1 MTHDFPDDPDAERN
15 QAFEFDQ
22 IAPDRFQSRPLPSGL
37 LRLYGGMVVAQ
48 ALAAMRLTAPDDK
61 HAHALH
67 LFYQRPGLT
76 DQPLLFAV
84 ERDADGHSFAQ
95 RRVAVTQD
103 GKPIAYAMASFQIE
117 EHGAVYQQAMPSVP
131 DPSTLEPLT
140 SIFDRQ
146 IAALPARHHPFWRR
160 EQMFDWRPVEKFE
173 IGDAAVYP
181 PKRHFWFRTNA
192 AVDAPLHIHQR
203 LLCYACDTHIM
214 QNALRPLGIAWA
226 DDHLQSSSLDFAIW
240 FHAPFRV
247 DDWLLYALDSP
258 ASSGARVLGTGSV
271 FRQDGVL
278 AATVVQQ
285 GLARMLG
292 EKREG
297 KI

>member
-1 MTHDFPDDPDAERN
+1 MIEDFPDDPDTERT

-22 IAPDRFQSRPLPSGL
+22 IGPDRFQSRPLPSGL
-37 LRLYGGMVVAQ
+37 LRLYGGMIVAQ
-48 ALAAMRLTAPDDK
+48 ALAAMRLTTPEDK
-61 HAHALH
+61 DAHALH

-76 DQPLLFAV
+76 DRPLIFAV

-103 GKPIAYAMASFQIE
+103 GKPIAHAMASFQIHE
-117 EHGAVYQQAMPSVP
+117 PGRAHQAPMPNVP

-140 SIFDRQ
+140 AIFDREL
-146 IAALPARHHPFWRR
+146 AALPARHHPFWRR
-160 EQMFDWRPVEKFE
+160 KQMFDWRPVENFQ

-181 PKRHFWFRTNA
+181 AQRHFWFRANA
-192 AVDAPLHIHQR
+192 AIDAPLHVQQR

-247 DDWLLYALDSP
+247 DEWMLYALDSP
-258 ASSGARVLGTGSV
+258 ASSGARVLGAGSV

-278 AATVVQQ
+278 AATVIQQ